1 MSKELINFINTSN
14 KDRNIDARNRVI
26 NNYEIR
32 KVSKNFEENYN
43 IVN

>member
-1 MSKELINFINTSN
+1 MSKVLIRFINTFN

-32 KVSKNFEENYN
+32 KVSKIFEENYN